1 MNYNP
6 EEEQAEEEE
15 EEEDSVKKKE
25 HIIEVDEIDIE
36 DLEAASTMFDFIQ
49 TVEYQN
55 QIFKLEDNE

>member
-1 MNYNP
+1 MEYNP

-15 EEEDSVKKKE
+15 EEQEEKE
-25 HIIEVDEIDIE
+25 HIVEVDEIDLE

-55 QIFKLEDNE
+55 QIFKLEEN